1 MTGSRNRVFIQVP
14 DPVQLR
20 HHQNHAG
27 DACMAD
33 EKKPLRDAS
42 FKSGDAVELR
52 ESTLSKG
59 EWARL
64 TRGLVVRVKNE
75 DGGEFVTVQWLVRFG
90 MEGKTSVH
98 RARDLRKLSA

>member
-1 MTGSRNRVFIQVP
+1 
-14 DPVQLR
+14 
-20 HHQNHAG
+20 
-27 DACMAD
+27 MAD
-33 EKKPLRDAS
+33 EEKPLRDAS
-42 FKSGDAVELR
+42 FKPGDAVELR

-59 EWARL
+59 EWARP